1 MSAREKRLIY
11 HFTHVDNLRS
21 ILAAG
26 ALACDSVAPEAGLAT
41 EIGAPEIKR
50 RRRSVQVP
58 TSPGGAVGDYVPF
71 YFAPRSP
78 MMYRIAC
85 DRRDTISGRYQGGT
99 RPLVYLVSSVAR
111 VLDSGLSWVA
121 SDGNC
126 ASTVTTYTNSE
137 ADLDSHVD
145 WDLMDSTIWKAT
157 EQDTDRPRRRM
168 AELLVHRRFP
178 LDTALGL
185 AVSNEETALRVRD
198 EIDASGRSV
207 RFVEVRPRWYYLDVE
222 EANT

>member
-1 MSAREKRLIY
+1 VSAREKRLIY
-11 HFTHVDNLRS
+11 HFTHVDNVPS

-26 ALACDSVAPEAGLAT
+26 ELACDSGAPEAGLAT
-41 EIGAPEIKR
+41 EVGAPEIKR
-50 RRRSVQVP
+50 RRRSVRVP

-71 YFAPRSP
+71 YFAPSSP

-85 DRRDTISGRYQGGT
+85 DRRDGIPGRYQGGT
-99 RPLVYLVSSVAR
+99 RPLVYVVSSVAR
-111 VLDSGLSWVA
+111 VLDSRLRWVA

-126 ASTVTTYTNSE
+126 ASTVTTYTASE

-145 WDLMDSTIWKAT
+145 WDLMDAT
-157 EQDTDRPRRRM
+157 FWNATPQDADRQRRRM

-178 LDTALGL
+178 LDAALGF
-185 AVSNEETALRVRD
+185 AVSDESMALRVRETMD
-198 EIDASGRSV
+198 ITGRSV
-207 RFVEVRPRWYYLDVE
+207 RFVEVRPHWYYLDVE